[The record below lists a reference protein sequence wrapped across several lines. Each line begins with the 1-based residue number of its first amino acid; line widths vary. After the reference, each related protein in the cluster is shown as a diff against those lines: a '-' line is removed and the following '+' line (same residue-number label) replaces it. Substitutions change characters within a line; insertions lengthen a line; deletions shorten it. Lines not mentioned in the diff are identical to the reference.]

1 MKIPSHHN
9 TRHDIQDQAT
19 MTPMI
24 DVVFLLLIFFISASA
39 NQIRE
44 FLLPTELATG
54 SIESTE
60 TVPQEK
66 PLGEVWLK
74 LKRQNNQT
82 IVELNEREYARFD
95 QLKQTLIALA
105 ELAPEIPVI
114 LDIEEDVP
122 LGDMIRTYDI
132 GLAAGFNSIHFAT
145 DVNKIAP
152 KKKSETS
159 QN

>member
-1 MKIPSHHN
+1 MKIPSHHS
-9 TRHDIQDQAT
+9 TRRDIQDQAT

-74 LKRQNNQT
+74 LKRQGNQT
-82 IVELNEREYARFD
+82 IVELNEREYAQFD
-95 QLKQTLIALA
+95 QLKQTLTELA
-105 ELAPEIPVI
+105 SLAPEIPVI
-114 LDIEEDVP
+114 LDIEENVS
-122 LGDMIRTYDI
+122 LGEMIRVYDTS
-132 GLAAGFNSIHFAT
+132 LAAGFYSIHFAT
-145 DVNKIAP
+145 DANKVTP
-152 KKKSETS
+152 KKKPITS
-159 QN
+159 PN

>member
-9 TRHDIQDQAT
+9 TRRDIQDQAT

-44 FLLPTELATG
+44 FLLPTELASG

-60 TVPQEK
+60 TESQEK

-74 LKRQNNQT
+74 LKRENNQT
-82 IVELNEREYARFD
+82 IVELNEREYAQFD
-95 QLKQTLIALA
+95 QLKNTLTELA
-105 ELAPEIPVI
+105 SLAPEIPVI
-114 LDIEEDVP
+114 LDIEENVS
-122 LGDMIRTYDI
+122 LGEMIRVYDTS
-132 GLAAGFNSIHFAT
+132 LAAGFYSIHFAT
-145 DVNKIAP
+145 DANKVNP
-152 KKKSETS
+152 KKKPTTS
-159 QN
+159 PN

>member
-1 MKIPSHHN
+1 
-9 TRHDIQDQAT
+9 

-44 FLLPTELATG
+44 FLLPTKLATG

-74 LKRQNNQT
+74 LKREGNQT
-82 IVELNEREYARFD
+82 IVELNEREYAQFD
-95 QLKQTLIALA
+95 QLKQTLVALA

-122 LGDMIRTYDI
+122 LGEMIRTYDTS
-132 GLAAGFNSIHFAT
+132 LAAGFHSIHFAT

-152 KKKSETS
+152 KKKLKTP